1 MGACCTTTPQEHTTN
16 TQKPLIETQPVPASN
31 VTPSQD
37 NETQNNTNIKSTPH
51 GKKKNINMV
60 SLEERIEAGHSKFD
74 KDNVEETKL
83 TNNDTNVSLIQT
95 LISNPQINKSINNK
109 SISKNDAL
117 YDMISSERLRYAI
130 RDLIEKHNKI
140 YDINDIVADF
150 EIRKI
155 LQKWKYNLLNLYL
168 KLLTEYNI
176 NISDIDSLD
185 YTKNTEIYR

>member
-1 MGACCTTTPQEHTTN
+1 MWH
-16 TQKPLIETQPVPASN
+16 KPNNECYGN
-31 VTPSQD
+31 ESQILPNLTISD
-37 NETQNNTNIKSTPH
+37 M
-51 GKKKNINMV
+51 NINTV